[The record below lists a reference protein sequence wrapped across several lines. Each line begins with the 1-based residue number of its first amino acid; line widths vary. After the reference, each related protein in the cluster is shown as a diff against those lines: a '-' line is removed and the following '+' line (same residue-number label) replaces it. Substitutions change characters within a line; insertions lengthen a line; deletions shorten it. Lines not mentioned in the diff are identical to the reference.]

1 MKTLDPANEMAWGY
15 NVGAGIGDSIS
26 DALQMPEIAAPGYN
40 AEDIADNTAN
50 TADNTGKGA
59 KDAKEQLTLWIV
71 RLTTLLFSGKQLNGK
86 RSINIRQLLFIST

>member
-59 KDAKEQLTLWIV
+59 KDAKRAADALDSTADDLA
-71 RLTTLLFSGKQLNGK
+71 FSGKQLNGK